1 MFNKDKDLILR
12 IMNGVFIFWLVIAL
26 VFVVNSGLNLIMYQ
40 EKLTYQSFQDS
51 GCSEYPYYEKIEEFS
66 EEQCKAEYVFYER
79 SYAEQINQSKVSLY
93 TTLFQ
98 LVFVSGT
105 LYIINRKK

>member
-12 IMNGVFIFWLVIAL
+12 IMNGVFILWLVIAL
-26 VFVVNSGLNLIMYQ
+26 VFVVNSGLNLIMVN
-40 EKLTYQSFQDS
+40 EKLTYQEFQDS
-51 GCSEYPYYEKIEEFS
+51 GCSEYPYYEKKEEVS
-66 EEQCKAEYVFYER
+66 EEHCKTEYVFYER
-79 SYAEQINQSKVSLY
+79 SYSEQRKHSRISLY